1 MKLPIVKRSLLLPVA
16 ILILFVVPA
25 RATSFEVGL
34 GNGNNVFPFDSS
46 YVGEY
51 QQIYSSTVFSQPFL
65 ISSIAF
71 ETDPLNAS
79 QGAPSASYNFTLSL
93 GVTNRTPS
101 NPGSA
106 YSGTFIPVFS
116 GPLTVNYTSSGAF
129 DFVVNFATPF
139 TYDPSLSN
147 LLMDIE
153 INSPPSA
160 TAIFSAGLPDPN
172 LGRVYNVGGNGSPTA
187 GPNSGLDTLFTG
199 SSVPDSSSSAFLL
212 GLGIVGLSSVRR
224 VIGLQQR
231 VKLRMAETLRQNFG
245 G

>member
-1 MKLPIVKRSLLLPVA
+1 MKTKTLKSASTRFAPMKLPIMKRSLLLPVA

-34 GNGNNVFPFDSS
+34 GNSNNVFPFTSS
-46 YVGEY
+46 PPYVGEY

-65 ISSIAF
+65 ISSMAF
-71 ETDPLNAS
+71 ETHPFNAT
-79 QGAPSASYNFTLSL
+79 PSASYNFKLSL

-116 GPLTVNYTSSGAF
+116 GPLTVNYTSAGAF
-129 DFVVNFATPF
+129 DFVVNFTTPF
-139 TYDPSLSN
+139 TYDPSMGN

-153 INSPPSA
+153 INSPSSA
-160 TAIFSAGLPDPN
+160 EAVFSAGNPDPN
-172 LGRVYNVGGNGSPTA
+172 LGRVYNAGGDGSPTA

-199 SSVPDSSSSAFLL
+199 SSVPDSSNSAFLL
-212 GLGIVGLSSVRR
+212 GLAIVGLSSVRR

-231 VKLRMAETLRQNFG
+231 V
-245 G
+245 

>member
-1 MKLPIVKRSLLLPVA
+1 MQARLLLVEDDRNLA
-16 ILILFVVPA
+16 HVLADLFKAQEFAVEHTDDGNEAVV
-25 RATSFEVGL
+25 RL
-34 GNGNNVFPFDSS
+34 
-46 YVGEY
+46 
-51 QQIYSSTVFSQPFL
+51 
-65 ISSIAF
+65 
-71 ETDPLNAS
+71 
-79 QGAPSASYNFTLSL
+79 
-93 GVTNRTPS
+93 
-101 NPGSA
+101 
-106 YSGTFIPVFS
+106 
-116 GPLTVNYTSSGAF
+116 SSGAF

-139 TYDPSLSN
+139 TYDPSLGN

-153 INSPPSA
+153 INSPSSA